1 MATPV
6 EDYFMDEN
14 ATGSINADSSS
25 WDPRQI
31 ENQLRERMRQ
41 FDPHVPVVG
50 LETMDELISFS
61 LRTERLVASLS
72 AVFGG
77 VATLLAVIGLY
88 GVMAYAVSRR
98 TREIGIRMA
107 LGALRGNVIAMI
119 MREVFLLIGAGLA
132 AGIALALA
140 LADLIRSQVYGLS
153 ARDPLTFVGS
163 ALVLTVAAG
172 LAGLIP
178 ALRASS
184 VHPTTALRQ
193 E

>member
-1 MATPV
+1 
-6 EDYFMDEN
+6 
-14 ATGSINADSSS
+14 
-25 WDPRQI
+25 
-31 ENQLRERMRQ
+31 MRQ
-41 FDPHVPVVG
+41 FYPRVPMTG
-50 LETMDELISFS
+50 LQSVNEVIGFS

-77 VATLLAVIGLY
+77 VATLVAVIGLY

-98 TREIGIRMA
+98 RREIGVRMA
-107 LGALRGNVIAMI
+107 LGALRGAVVAMV

-140 LADLIRSQVYGLS
+140 LADLIRSQIYGLS
-153 ARDPLTFVGS
+153 ARDPLTFIGS
-163 ALVLTVAAG
+163 AIVLAAAAG

-184 VHPTTALRQ
+184 VDPTTALR
-193 E
+193 EE

>member
-1 MATPV
+1 
-6 EDYFMDEN
+6 
-14 ATGSINADSSS
+14 
-25 WDPRQI
+25 
-31 ENQLRERMRQ
+31 MRQ

-50 LETMDELISFS
+50 LETMSERIGFS

-77 VATLLAVIGLY
+77 LATLIAVIGLY
-88 GVMAYAVSRR
+88 GVMAYAVMRR

-107 LGALRGNVIAMI
+107 LGALRSNVIVMI
-119 MREVFLLIGAGLA
+119 MREVLLLICIGLA

-140 LADLIRSQVYGLS
+140 LADLIRSQIYGLS
-153 ARDPLTFVGS
+153 ARDPLTIVGS
-163 ALVLTVAAG
+163 ALVLTLAAG

-184 VHPTTALRQ
+184 VDPTTALRR